1 MSGHVFASSGLT
13 EVRVRVWVRGRGR
26 GRVRGR
32 VPLFGLIPLQDVP
45 KGLPLPLSLSPYS
58 TPTPNQDEPTG
69 RQPFGRTYGRADLC
83 YPRASQPACQITS
96 ALELFYQADGTYN
109 FEYSDAE
116 IAEIVAPPPSPNP

>member
-1 MSGHVFASSGLT
+1 M
-13 EVRVRVWVRGRGR
+13 
-26 GRVRGR
+26 
-32 VPLFGLIPLQDVP
+32 FGLIPLQDVP
-45 KGLPLPLSLSPYS
+45 KGLPLPLSLSPPSPSPSPSLSPYS